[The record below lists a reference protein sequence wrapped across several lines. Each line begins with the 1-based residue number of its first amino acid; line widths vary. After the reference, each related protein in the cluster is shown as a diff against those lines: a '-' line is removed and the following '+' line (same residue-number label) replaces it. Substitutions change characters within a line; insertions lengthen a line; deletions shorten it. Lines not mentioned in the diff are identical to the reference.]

1 MFFSRTYVGSRSKE
15 ISIKLIGYEFFDND
29 IRTVSTTSSL
39 ELESRHTRVAYAVR
53 CSSMLTR
60 ELQAR
65 GGSFVRL
72 RRAIDYFSFS
82 LVSKY

>member
-1 MFFSRTYVGSRSKE
+1 MYATLLESSRG
-15 ISIKLIGYEFFDND
+15 
-29 IRTVSTTSSL
+29 RTVSTTSSL

-65 GGSFVRL
+65 GGTIVRP